1 MDVWEWGN
9 IKENKYKKRKDSNCD
24 SKQADK
30 NIKHCKSCD
39 RCWEMDRTKAH
50 QSHKTRGT
58 FSAYLYYEDFPKRGK
73 EIKTCPSCG
82 GD

>member
-1 MDVWEWGN
+1 MVDVGRWIE
-9 IKENKYKKRKDSNCD
+9 
-24 SKQADK
+24 Q
-30 NIKHCKSCD
+30 
-39 RCWEMDRTKAH
+39 KAH

-82 GD
+82 GR